1 MVFNGKGAIEKTGDK
16 PVVGAASLT
25 GDPVWDVVLPFADLH
40 CRRLSLVGLSKLDR
54 CRSRVQMRE
63 DRDGY
68 EGDRRGCAAK
78 ASRWLA

>member
-1 MVFNGKGAIEKTGDK
+1 MVFNGKGAIEKTSDK
-16 PVVGAASLT
+16 PTVAAASLT
-25 GDPVWDVVLPFADLH
+25 GGPVRGAVLPFADLY

-68 EGDRRGCAAK
+68 ESDRGGCAAK
-78 ASRWLA
+78 ASRRLA